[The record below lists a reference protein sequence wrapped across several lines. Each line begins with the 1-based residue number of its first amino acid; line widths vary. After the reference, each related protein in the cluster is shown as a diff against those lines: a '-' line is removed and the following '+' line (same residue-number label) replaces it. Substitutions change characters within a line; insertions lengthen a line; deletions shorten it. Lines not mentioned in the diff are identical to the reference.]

1 MSNRSE
7 QDVARNSYSELKAR
21 SSKLTMSTLIYDWN
35 QNYPPELKPA
45 GPILLN
51 DESLRDGLQSPS
63 VRDPS
68 IAEKIEILHLME
80 ALGINSLN
88 LGLPG
93 AGPRAVEAVTAL
105 AHEIATQKLKIKANC
120 AARTHENDIRP
131 IAEIVQKTGLPIEAA
146 TFIGSSPIR
155 RFTEGWT
162 DDFLLQTTEK
172 AVKYVVSLGLAPMY
186 VTEDTSRCD
195 PETVKRLYSTAINCG
210 ARAIVICDTA
220 GHSTPMGALALVKFV
235 IEEVVRP
242 SGEKIRVDWHGHS
255 DRGLA
260 IANSMAAI
268 IAGANCVHGCGIG
281 LGERVGNTQ
290 IDQMLVNLKLMGI
303 APWDDQ
309 DLTKLK
315 QYCETVSRATGVPIP
330 KNYPVVGDDAF
341 RTATGVHAA
350 AIIKAYRKNDTLLA
364 NTVYSGVPSHVFGM
378 DQVIDIGPMSGKS
391 NVLFWLEHRSIE
403 ASDEVVE
410 RIYQCAKQSDHT
422 LTEAEIL
429 ECVSQTKLSS

>member
-1 MSNRSE
+1 M
-7 QDVARNSYSELKAR
+7 NSD
-21 SSKLTMSTLIYDWN
+21 LIYDWN
-35 QNYPPELKPA
+35 QNFPPELKPA
-45 GPILLN
+45 RPVMLN

-68 IAEKIEILHLME
+68 IPEKLEILHLME
-80 ALGINSLN
+80 ALGIDSLD

-105 AHEIATQKLKIKANC
+105 AREIATQKLKITANC

-131 IAEIVQKTGLPIEAA
+131 IAEIVQKTGLNIEAA

-155 RFTEGWT
+155 RFTEGWS
-162 DDFLLQTTEK
+162 DDFLLETTEK
-172 AVKYVVSLGLAPMY
+172 AIKYAVSLGLNVMY

-195 PETVKRLYSTAINCG
+195 PETVKRLYQTAINCG
-210 ARAIVICDTA
+210 ARAVCICDTA
-220 GHSTPMGALALVKFV
+220 GHATPMGALALVRFV
-235 IEEVVRP
+235 IDEVVKP
-242 SGEKIRVDWHGHS
+242 SGETIRVDWHGHS

-268 IAGANCVHGCGIG
+268 IAGANSVHGCAIG

-303 APWDDQ
+303 APWDSQ

-315 QYCETVSRATGVPIP
+315 QYCETVSRATNVPIP
-330 KNYPVVGDDAF
+330 RNYPVVGEDAF

-350 AIIKAYRKNDTLLA
+350 AIIKAYRKDDTVLA

-378 DQVIDIGPMSGKS
+378 EQTIDIGPMSGKS
-391 NVLFWLEHRSIE
+391 NVIFWLERRGIPTT
-403 ASDEVVE
+403 DDFVD
-410 RIYQCAKQSDHT
+410 RIYQRAKQSDHT
-422 LTEAEIL
+422 LTETEIL
-429 ECVSQTKLSS
+429 ACLPAARN

>member
-1 MSNRSE
+1 MNTS
-7 QDVARNSYSELKAR
+7 D
-21 SSKLTMSTLIYDWN
+21 LIYDWN
-35 QNYPPELKPA
+35 QKVPPGIKPP

-68 IAEKIEILHLME
+68 IDEKIEILHLME
-80 ALGINSLN
+80 ALGIDSLD

-105 AHEIATQKLKIKANC
+105 AREIVSHKMKIRGNC

-131 IAEIVQKTGLPIEAA
+131 IAEIVQKTGMPIEAA

-162 DDFLLQTTEK
+162 DDFLLHTTER
-172 AVKYVVSLGLAPMY
+172 AVKYAVSLGLDTMY

-195 PETVKRLYSTAINCG
+195 PETVKRLYSTAIACG
-210 ARAIVICDTA
+210 ARAICICDTA
-220 GHSTPMGALALVKFV
+220 GHATPMGVLALVRFV
-235 IEEVVRP
+235 IAEAVKP

-268 IAGANCVHGCGIG
+268 IAGANSVHACAIG

-303 APWDDQ
+303 APWDTQ

-315 QYCETVSRATGVPIP
+315 DYCQAVSRATGVPIP

-350 AIIKAYRKNDTLLA
+350 AIIKAYHKNDIILA
-364 NTVYSGVPSHVFGM
+364 NTVYSGVPSHVFGL
-378 DQVIDIGPMSGKS
+378 DQIIDIGPMSGKS
-391 NVLFWLEHRSIE
+391 NVLFWLERHGIE
-403 ASDEVVE
+403 ASDETVD
-410 RIYQCAKQSDHT
+410 RIYQRAKKSDHT

-429 ECVSQTKLSS
+429 QCIESAKAT

>member
-1 MSNRSE
+1 MNTP
-7 QDVARNSYSELKAR
+7 D
-21 SSKLTMSTLIYDWN
+21 LIYDWN
-35 QNYPPELKPA
+35 KNHPPGLKPP
-45 GPILLN
+45 GPVLIN
-51 DESLRDGLQSPS
+51 DETLRDGLQSPS

-80 ALGINSLN
+80 ALGIHSLA

-105 AHEIATQKLKIKANC
+105 AREIATHKMKMRANC

-131 IAEIVQKTGLPIEAA
+131 VAEIVQKTGLPIEAA

-162 DDFLLQTTEK
+162 DDFLLHTTEK
-172 AVKYVVSLGLAPMY
+172 AVKFAVSLGLDVMY

-195 PETVKRLYSTAINCG
+195 PETVKRLYTTAINCG
-210 ARAIVICDTA
+210 ARAICICDTA
-220 GHSTPMGALALVKFV
+220 GHATPMGALALVRFV
-235 IEEVVRP
+235 IAECVKP
-242 SGEKIRVDWHGHS
+242 SGENIRVDWHGHS

-268 IAGANCVHGCGIG
+268 IAGANCVHGCAIG

-290 IDQMLVNLKLMGI
+290 VDQMLVNLKLMGI
-303 APWDDQ
+303 APWDQQ

-315 QYCETVSRATGVPIP
+315 QYCQAVSRATGVPIP
-330 KNYPVVGDDAF
+330 ANYPVVGDDAF

-350 AIIKAYRKNDTLLA
+350 AIIKAYHKDDVVLA
-364 NTVYSGVPSHVFGM
+364 NTVYSGVPSHVFGLE
-378 DQVIDIGPMSGKS
+378 QIIDIGPMSGKS
-391 NVLFWLEHRSIE
+391 NVLWWLERHRIPVT
-403 ASDEVVE
+403 DGIVD
-410 RIYQCAKQSDHT
+410 RIYQRAKQSDHT
-422 LTEAEIL
+422 LSEAEIL
-429 ECVSQTKLSS
+429 ECVPTAAPKK